1 MCKVIVK
8 AILLLPLINHGIY
21 LATAWDDQD
30 FFKYCPPSQ
39 CSQHGPEI
47 RYPFCLE
54 SGSTSSSCGCGHQ
67 SIRRFTCSGQD
78 TILFHPVL
86 GQYNVSD
93 IDYKRSSMKLTPLVD
108 PCLLLRQKLIISR
121 GVSSPQVDDP
131 NDEQLVEFTS
141 STYLVCCSREFTP
154 GVADGIAGPVSCLS
168 NTTHFMYLVEG
179 YEDMSVLPLDCKVMP
194 ISDGG
199 GGRRIP
205 MYMFDDPMLEMHS
218 QSFKESAQNILSFA
232 EKTVYWDHACGQ
244 CELTGGRCAS
254 SFQERPA
261 FCMPDPHGTIHS
273 NCLEPYMIISSC
285 FTVQHLT
292 NHLEISVDLFTWKIS
307 TTIFYLSL

>member
-1 MCKVIVK
+1 
-8 AILLLPLINHGIY
+8 
-21 LATAWDDQD
+21 
-30 FFKYCPPSQ
+30 
-39 CSQHGPEI
+39 
-47 RYPFCLE
+47 
-54 SGSTSSSCGCGHQ
+54 
-67 SIRRFTCSGQD
+67 
-78 TILFHPVL
+78 
-86 GQYNVSD
+86 
-93 IDYKRSSMKLTPLVD
+93 MKLTPLVD